1 MSLLL
6 PSGRGSSS
14 HNEYMISNTVLTM
27 DWPEALYLAQSK
39 TGNISQMKLTNQSTT
54 NPQQKIRD

>member
-27 DWPEALYLAQSK
+27 DWPEALYLAQSDRK
-39 TGNISQMKLTNQSTT
+39 HFANEAH
-54 NPQQKIRD
+54 